1 VIRRLVQEWA
11 FNIAAIFVASVF
23 IDGIDYANDFWILV
37 LAGLVF
43 GLVNL
48 ILKPIVKLLALPLIA
63 LTLGVALFFINMLM
77 LYVTAW
83 IVPKFTISRFRDAI
97 WATIIIWAVN
107 AFLHLVFAFA
117 DRRQRR
123 LARG

>member
-1 VIRRLVQEWA
+1 VIRRLLQEWA
-11 FNIAAIFVASVF
+11 FNIAAIFVASHF
-23 IDGIDYANDFWILV
+23 IDGIDYAHDFWILV

-63 LTLGVALFFINMLM
+63 LTFGVALFFINMLM
-77 LYVTAW
+77 LYITAW
-83 IVPKFTISRFRDAI
+83 IVPQFTISRFRDAI

-123 LARG
+123 LAKG

>member
-1 VIRRLVQEWA
+1 MLRRLFQTWA

-23 IDGIDYANDFWILV
+23 IDGISYTHDFWILV

-48 ILKPIVKLLALPLIA
+48 LVKPIVKLLALPLIV
-63 LTLGVALFFINMLM
+63 LTLGIALFFINLLM
-77 LYVTAW
+77 LYITAW
-83 IVPKFTISRFRDAI
+83 IVPGFTISSFRDAI

-107 AFLHLVFAFA
+107 AFLQGVFAFA
-117 DRRQRR
+117 DRGKRR
-123 LARG
+123 